1 MEPLVTIR
9 FEHTPDSTTKST
21 PLSQFLEEADLR
33 HETRGLRIVFTFF
46 REQVVLLV
54 VRGDRKGGIRQ
65 DGGRNRGRF
74 FLVFRNSIIGITICY
89 DKSLVSYLIFSEFL
103 VQKNLTTY
111 SLCGLFSPS
120 DKPNLI
126 LPFARLRTGIFFVHL
141 PPKEYYLSTVRD
153 RFGDVISA

>member
-65 DGGRNRGRF
+65 AEGGKWGSFLFVFWNRN
-74 FLVFRNSIIGITICY
+74 V
-89 DKSLVSYLIFSEFL
+89 
-103 VQKNLTTY
+103 
-111 SLCGLFSPS
+111 
-120 DKPNLI
+120 
-126 LPFARLRTGIFFVHL
+126 
-141 PPKEYYLSTVRD
+141 
-153 RFGDVISA
+153 